1 MRTLSKLPKYQ
12 QIHYF
17 MEYVLFPTYFTIS
30 INHPQNTTSD
40 MISVL
45 SGKKKKQTPQ
55 YFQTLQVLRSKVY
68 LFHFSFPVLVFATCI
83 LAYTLEVR
91 DLTFCEVDQR
101 DWFVYTTSSKILLSI
116 PFS

>member
-12 QIHYF
+12 QIHYS

-45 SGKKKKQTPQ
+45 SGKKTKTQN
-55 YFQTLQVLRSKVY
+55 FQTLQVLRSKVY
-68 LFHFSFPVLVFATCI
+68 LFHFGFPVLFFATCI

-101 DWFVYTTSSKILLSI
+101 DWFVYTTSSKILLSV

>member
-17 MEYVLFPTYFTIS
+17 MEYVLFLTYFTIS

-45 SGKKKKQTPQ
+45 SGKKKNKHHSIFKLCKSSEARFICFTSVFQF
-55 YFQTLQVLRSKVY
+55 YFS
-68 LFHFSFPVLVFATCI
+68 PLVSWPTH
-83 LAYTLEVR
+83 
-91 DLTFCEVDQR
+91 
-101 DWFVYTTSSKILLSI
+101 WK
-116 PFS
+116 